1 MPIHGSV
8 CSSRVSS
15 NVLYVISI
23 NREYAVMIDF
33 NKFILKCQELKISGN
48 YANAYVD
55 SLGKN
60 ILFVTVHCN
69 DTCFV
74 IDDNDE
80 HFDEWLE
87 CVYRAERI
95 L

>member
-1 MPIHGSV
+1 MLH
-8 CSSRVSS
+8 
-15 NVLYVISI
+15 VISI
-23 NREYAVMIDF
+23 NREYAVMIDS
-33 NKFILKCQELKISGN
+33 NKFILKCQDLKISGN
-48 YANAYVD
+48 TASVYVHALD
-55 SLGKN
+55 KN
-60 ILFVTVHCN
+60 ILVITAHWG